1 MVRLMVAAVLAE
13 NYPDWLREQRDLLVL
28 TQAELAEQL
37 GVSVR
42 AIQAYEAGEA
52 FPRAARRRKIAAFF
66 ADQQK
71 GAA

>member
-1 MVRLMVAAVLAE
+1 MVAAGLAE
-13 NYPDWLREQRDLLVL
+13 NYPEWLRQERDLAVL

-37 GVSVR
+37 GISVR

-52 FPRAARRRKIAAFF
+52 FPRAARRRKITAFF
-66 ADQQK
+66 AEQKK